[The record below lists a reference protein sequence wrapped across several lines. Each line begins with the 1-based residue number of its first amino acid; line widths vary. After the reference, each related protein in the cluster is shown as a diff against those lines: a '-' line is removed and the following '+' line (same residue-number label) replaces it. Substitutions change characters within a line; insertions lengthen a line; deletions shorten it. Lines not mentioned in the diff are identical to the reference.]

1 MKANLAIPFN
11 ECEIKLHLTLQDID
25 KLKSLK
31 HSMEANTR
39 DNYSVE
45 DANTAYCL
53 IVNIL
58 SALEKEKEQFKFDCP
73 RTYPEAIWPEDEE
86 IDFSK
91 IQSYYYTCEQKGEE
105 VPEETPID
113 NSNHTYFT
121 GDERKFNWDIANAIT
136 HLTKSNTIN
145 YDDFTASLMGSEIII
160 RRKS

>member
-11 ECEIKLHLTLQDID
+11 ECEIKLYLTLQDID

-58 SALEKEKEQFKFDCP
+58 NALEKEEEKFSFDCP
-73 RTYPEAIWPEDEE
+73 RTYPEAIWPDDEE

-91 IQSYYYTCEQKGEE
+91 VQSYYTCEQKGEG
-105 VPEETPID
+105 VPEGTPID

-136 HLTKSNTIN
+136 HLTKSNTVN